1 MAAVISMSYSPD
13 APYPEKVCGTPE
25 SLKVECC
32 TGCSTLHSPSVDKEA
47 SISDIFPR
55 RVSWA
60 VLDTGQ
66 IASPA
71 LIYWTSQTVFS
82 FKNLLSCNITVC
94 GNMFKRVCSEDIR
107 TKIRLSTRFFG
118 GALEWLAGLD
128 GCRAG
133 GRDGALIWVLLFKI
147 EVWATFANDARPF
160 VGALLC
166 VFSIVLDVDD
176 EPGAIAF
183 TR

>member
-1 MAAVISMSYSPD
+1 MVAAVISMNSSPD
-13 APYPEKVCGTPE
+13 VPYPEKECGTPE
-25 SLKVECC
+25 SLKAECC
-32 TGCSTLHSPSVDKEA
+32 TGCSTLHLPSVDRKA

-66 IASPA
+66 IASPV
-71 LIYWTSQTVFS
+71 LIFWTSRTIFS
-82 FKNLLSCNITVC
+82 FKNPLSCNITAY
-94 GNMFKRVCSEDIR
+94 GDMFIHVCSEDIR

-128 GCRAG
+128 VCRAG

-147 EVWATFANDARPF
+147 EVWATFANDAD
-160 VGALLC
+160 L
-166 VFSIVLDVDD
+166 
-176 EPGAIAF
+176 
-183 TR
+183 